1 MDVTKHFILQ
11 KSYKIPKINSGTND
25 GCTHIHIVQHTYE
38 SDVGWGKNIAC
49 KDKSINIKSK
59 TIIAISYK
67 KIAVY
72 FVLIIFSK

>member
-1 MDVTKHFILQ
+1 MLQ
-11 KSYKIPKINSGTND
+11 NISSYKNLAQFQKPIQELTMVA
-25 GCTHIHIVQHTYE
+25 HIVQHTYGC
-38 SDVGWGKNIAC
+38 DVGWGKNIAC
-49 KDKSINIKSK
+49 KDKSGNIKSK

>member
-11 KSYKIPKINSGTND
+11 KSCTIPKTNSGTND
-25 GCTHIHIVQHTYE
+25 GCTHIYIVHHTYGC
-38 SDVGWGKNIAC
+38 DVGWGKNIAC
-49 KDKSINIKSK
+49 KDKSTSIKSK

>member
-1 MDVTKHFILQ
+1 MLQ
-11 KSYKIPKINSGTND
+11 NISSYKNLAQFQKTNSGTND
-25 GCTHIHIVQHTYE
+25 GCTHIYIVQHTYGCG
-38 SDVGWGKNIAC
+38 VGWGKNIAC
-49 KDKSINIKSK
+49 KDKSGNIKSK